1 MDSQRKQWKTWR
13 AISKLTAIAIVV
25 VGVPLSSVNAK
36 VITTP
41 GVDVGAAVLLSDSKL
56 GKRVCYY
63 NDKAFSLGSVITV
76 EGVILQC
83 VAEQDFE
90 MNGELKWKRLKSEQ

>member
-1 MDSQRKQWKTWR
+1 M
-13 AISKLTAIAIVV
+13 LAIVGALV
-25 VGVPLSSVNAK
+25 ASTVSAK

-41 GVDVGAAVLLSDSKL
+41 GSDVGAAVLLSDSKL

-63 NDKAFSLGSVITV
+63 NDKAYSLGAVINV
-76 EGVILQC
+76 EGVVLQC

-90 MNGELKWKRLKSEQ
+90 MNGQLKWKALKSEQ

>member
-1 MDSQRKQWKTWR
+1 MEKLISQWKSIR
-13 AISKLTAIAIVV
+13 VVILTIV
-25 VGVPLSSVNAK
+25 GGLMASTLSAK

-41 GVDVGAAVLLSDSKL
+41 GADVGAAVLLSDSKL

-63 NDKAFSLGSVITV
+63 NDKAYSLGAVINV
-76 EGVILQC
+76 EGVVLQC

-90 MNGELKWKRLKSEQ
+90 MNGQLKWKALKSEQ

>member
-1 MDSQRKQWKTWR
+1 MEKIISQWKSIR
-13 AISKLTAIAIVV
+13 VVMLGV
-25 VGVPLSSVNAK
+25 VGALVASTVSAK

-41 GVDVGAAVLLSDSKL
+41 GSDVGAAVLLSDSKL

-63 NDKAFSLGSVITV
+63 NDKAYSLGSVINV
-76 EGVILQC
+76 EGVVLQC

-90 MNGELKWKRLKSEQ
+90 MNGQLKWKALKSEQ

>member
-1 MDSQRKQWKTWR
+1 MEKTISQWKSTR
-13 AISKLTAIAIVV
+13 VVMLAIVGAMV
-25 VGVPLSSVNAK
+25 ASAVSAK

-41 GVDVGAAVLLSDSKL
+41 GSDVGAAVLLSDSKL

-63 NDKAFSLGSVITV
+63 NDKAYSLGSVINV
-76 EGVILQC
+76 EGVVLQC

-90 MNGELKWKRLKSEQ
+90 MNGQLKWKALKSEQ

>member
-1 MDSQRKQWKTWR
+1 MEKTISQWKSTR
-13 AISKLTAIAIVV
+13 VVMLAIVGALV
-25 VGVPLSSVNAK
+25 ASTVSAK

-41 GVDVGAAVLLSDSKL
+41 GSDVGAAVLLSDSKL

-63 NDKAFSLGSVITV
+63 NDKAYSLGAVINV
-76 EGVILQC
+76 EGVVLQC

-90 MNGELKWKRLKSEQ
+90 MNGQLKWKALKSEQ

>member
-1 MDSQRKQWKTWR
+1 MEKKISQWKSTR
-13 AISKLTAIAIVV
+13 VVMLAIVGALV
-25 VGVPLSSVNAK
+25 APTVSAK

-41 GVDVGAAVLLSDSKL
+41 GSDVGAAVLLSDSKL

-63 NDKAFSLGSVITV
+63 NDKAYSLGSVINV
-76 EGVILQC
+76 EGVVLQC

-90 MNGELKWKRLKSEQ
+90 MNGQLKWKALKSEQ

>member
-1 MDSQRKQWKTWR
+1 M
-13 AISKLTAIAIVV
+13 LGV
-25 VGVPLSSVNAK
+25 VGALVASTVSAK

-41 GVDVGAAVLLSDSKL
+41 GSDIGAAVLLSDSKL

-63 NDKAFSLGSVITV
+63 NDKAYSLGSVINV
-76 EGVILQC
+76 EGVVLQC

-90 MNGELKWKRLKSEQ
+90 MNGQLKWKALKSEQ

>member
-1 MDSQRKQWKTWR
+1 M
-13 AISKLTAIAIVV
+13 LGV
-25 VGVPLSSVNAK
+25 VGALVASTVSAK

-41 GVDVGAAVLLSDSKL
+41 GSDVGAAVLLSDSKL

-63 NDKAFSLGSVITV
+63 NDKAYSLGSVINV
-76 EGVILQC
+76 EGVVLQC

-90 MNGELKWKRLKSEQ
+90 MNGQLKWKALKSEQ

>member
-1 MDSQRKQWKTWR
+1 MEKIISQWKSIR
-13 AISKLTAIAIVV
+13 VVIFGAVGALLTSTV
-25 VGVPLSSVNAK
+25 SAK

-41 GVDVGAAVLLSDSKL
+41 GSDVGAAVLLSDSKL

-63 NDKAFSLGSVITV
+63 NDKAYSLGAVINV
-76 EGVILQC
+76 EGVVLQC

-90 MNGELKWKRLKSEQ
+90 MNGQLKWKALKSEQ

>member
-1 MDSQRKQWKTWR
+1 MEKTISQWKSIR
-13 AISKLTAIAIVV
+13 VVMLAV
-25 VGVPLSSVNAK
+25 VGALMASTVSAK

-41 GVDVGAAVLLSDSKL
+41 SSDIGAAVLLSDSKL

-63 NDKAFSLGSVITV
+63 NDKAYSLGSVINV
-76 EGVILQC
+76 EGVVLQC

-90 MNGELKWKRLKSEQ
+90 INGQLKWKALKSEQ

>member
-1 MDSQRKQWKTWR
+1 M
-13 AISKLTAIAIVV
+13 LGV
-25 VGVPLSSVNAK
+25 VGALVASTVSAK

-41 GVDVGAAVLLSDSKL
+41 GSDIGAAVLLSDFKL

-63 NDKAFSLGSVITV
+63 NDKAYSLGSVINV
-76 EGVILQC
+76 EGVVLQC

-90 MNGELKWKRLKSEQ
+90 MNGQLKWKALKSEQ